1 MTPEERDRMHWL
13 CKQIEVEQDPKVFS
27 DLANE
32 LDELLVRKE
41 QRLIQQQNPQSN

>member
-13 CKQIEVEQDPKVFS
+13 CKQSKWEQDPKVFS